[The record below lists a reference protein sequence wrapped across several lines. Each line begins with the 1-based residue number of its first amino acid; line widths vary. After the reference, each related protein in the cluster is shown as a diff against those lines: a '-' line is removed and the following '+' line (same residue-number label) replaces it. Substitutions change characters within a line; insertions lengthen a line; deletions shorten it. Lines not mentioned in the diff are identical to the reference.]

1 MEEHQGL
8 ATKGHVKIYKKRMS
22 HLNNKAGYFS
32 IISLINA
39 KILELFFVDIRHSP
53 AAVCVITRYCR
64 Q

>member
-39 KILELFFVDIRHSP
+39 KILELFFLLISG
-53 AAVCVITRYCR
+53 TRPPLSVS
-64 Q
+64 